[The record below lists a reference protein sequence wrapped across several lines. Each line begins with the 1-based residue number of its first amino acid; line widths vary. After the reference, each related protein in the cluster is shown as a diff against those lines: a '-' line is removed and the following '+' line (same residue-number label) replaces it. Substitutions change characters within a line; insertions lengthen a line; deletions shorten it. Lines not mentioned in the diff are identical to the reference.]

1 MAPNNPHTSGAAGSS
16 GSIIDGGGGA
26 GGGNQQGATVAQRL
40 ASLKTISG
48 HHHHHLLQ
56 PDDKWVPVS
65 WMPHTTLSQTSHVCV
80 EIRSAL
86 VVVNDFDSILLS
98 SNISRSSCHYSRTAD
113 VAAQNSSREWRV
125 QATIQGLAGLH
136 MVSSLVPCQTPA
148 AAVVDSSSSSLS
160 QQQQPQQQLAIFG
173 ANRVCKWDRVLHLPM
188 RWRDLPRDA
197 YLQLEILAEKNNQV
211 VRSIIIKQQHS
222 KVSRRAM

>member
-1 MAPNNPHTSGAAGSS
+1 MAPTVSGSS
-16 GSIIDGGGGA
+16 SSSSSIIDGS
-26 GGGNQQGATVAQRL
+26 GGGNQQAATVAQRL

-48 HHHHHLLQ
+48 HHHAHHLLQ

-86 VVVNDFDSILLS
+86 VVQDVLNSILLNRSNTSHTGAANASLDS
-98 SNISRSSCHYSRTAD
+98 SN
-113 VAAQNSSREWRV
+113 EWRV

-148 AAVVDSSSSSLS
+148 AVVEDSASSSSSSVLS
-160 QQQQPQQQLAIFG
+160 QLATLG

-197 YLQLEILAEKNNQV
+197 YLQLEVVAEKNNQV
-211 VRSIIIKQQHS
+211 VRFSNKKRSNTLKVKWKHS
-222 KVSRRAM
+222 